1 MSFVI
6 AGPGAIAGAA
16 ENLANVG
23 SAVEGANALAAV
35 RTTAE
40 LAAAADDVSAAIG
53 AVFSRHGQAYQAL
66 AGQMAQFHQ
75 QFVGALN
82 AAGGAYASAE
92 AANASPLQEL
102 LGVINAPTSAL
113 LGRPLIGD
121 GANGGPGENGGAG
134 GILFGDG
141 GNGGASNT
149 AGVAGGNGGAAGL
162 IGNGGKGGNGFS
174 NPAGL
179 STAGGEGGTGGLL
192 LAAAPGSAATPRR
205 FLAGQ
210 EATAALAA
218 APSWSVTAAMVV
230 TAVRPTTVG
239 PPTPLA
245 TVGSRVPAATAG
257 RCLVRRVR
265 RVRRVHRAVR
275 ADGKPGRLITAGS
288 WSRSFPG
295 GR

>member
-1 MSFVI
+1 
-6 AGPGAIAGAA
+6 
-16 ENLANVG
+16 
-23 SAVEGANALAAV
+23 AAV

-113 LGRPLIGD
+113 LG
-121 GANGGPGENGGAG
+121 
-134 GILFGDG
+134 
-141 GNGGASNT
+141 
-149 AGVAGGNGGAAGL
+149 
-162 IGNGGKGGNGFS
+162 
-174 NPAGL
+174 
-179 STAGGEGGTGGLL
+179 
-192 LAAAPGSAATPRR
+192 
-205 FLAGQ
+205 